1 MFRLTVALSPE
12 SAYCTGDSSQCLT
25 IKYLTTLRRAPNFL
39 PFLHGVIPR
48 IRGRSSVIS
57 TPLSAAMAKKAVRKS
72 SRIFLAANLRAA
84 RALFRW
90 SQEEL
95 GLQCGLKR
103 TYVGALER
111 TEVNPGIDNL
121 DKLALGVGI
130 LAHVLLLSPDVAYAH
145 IFDAFSQQPK

>member
-1 MFRLTVALSPE
+1 MA
-12 SAYCTGDSSQCLT
+12 QN
-25 IKYLTTLRRAPNFL
+25 AP
-39 PFLHGVIPR
+39 R
-48 IRGRSSVIS
+48 
-57 TPLSAAMAKKAVRKS
+57 TS
-72 SRIFLAANLRAA
+72 SRIFLASNLRAV

-121 DKLALGVGI
+121 DKLASGVGV
-130 LAHVLLLSPDVAYAH
+130 LAYVLLLSPEAAYQH
-145 IFDAFSQQPK
+145 IYAAFSLRPK

>member
-1 MFRLTVALSPE
+1 MAQQ
-12 SAYCTGDSSQCLT
+12 G
-25 IKYLTTLRRAPNFL
+25 
-39 PFLHGVIPR
+39 PR
-48 IRGRSSVIS
+48 
-57 TPLSAAMAKKAVRKS
+57 TS
-72 SRIFLAANLRAA
+72 SRIFLASNLRAV

-121 DKLALGVGI
+121 DKLALGVGV
-130 LAHVLLLSPDVAYAH
+130 LAYVLLLSPEAAYPH
-145 IFDAFSQQPK
+145 IYTAFSLRPK

>member
-1 MFRLTVALSPE
+1 MA
-12 SAYCTGDSSQCLT
+12 QN
-25 IKYLTTLRRAPNFL
+25 AP
-39 PFLHGVIPR
+39 R
-48 IRGRSSVIS
+48 
-57 TPLSAAMAKKAVRKS
+57 TS
-72 SRIFLAANLRAA
+72 SRIFLASNLRAV

-121 DKLALGVGI
+121 DKLALGVGV
-130 LAHVLLLSPDVAYAH
+130 LAYVLLLSPEAAYQH
-145 IFDAFSQQPK
+145 IYTAFSLRPK